1 MDDSYYRKPL
11 NVPDAFPIIGRITA
25 NTVRNEIISLCA
37 LIFPEFAVYY
47 CYNTEIYTLYGE
59 LNDAN
64 KLQAKKLDV
73 FQK

>member
-11 NVPDAFPIIGRITA
+11 NVPDVFPIIGRITA
-25 NTVRNEIISLCA
+25 NTVQNEIISLCV
-37 LIFPEFAVYY
+37 LILTGFAVYY
-47 CYNTEIYTLYGE
+47 CHNNEIYTLYGE

-73 FQK
+73 FQR